1 MAAAPPRLAGRSR
14 QRAGPMPF
22 DGIRSSALVRTITD
36 VLEAL
41 PDHFRKEIRL
51 AQAEFSEKIKD
62 GVKAS
67 VWMIV
72 AGFLALITFFILI
85 EAAIFGIAS
94 LGLAL
99 HWSCLIVAAVIGAAA
114 AGSFFYGRSTMPDTL
129 VPARSVREIN
139 EDIRTV
145 KEQLT

>member
-1 MAAAPPRLAGRSR
+1 
-14 QRAGPMPF
+14 MPF
-22 DGIRSSALVRTITD
+22 DGIRNSALIRTITD

-41 PDHFRKEIRL
+41 PDLFRKEIRL
-51 AQAEFSEKIKD
+51 AQVEFSEKIKD

-72 AGFLALITFFILI
+72 AGFLALISFFILI

-94 LGLAL
+94 LGLAF
-99 HWSCLIVAAVIGAAA
+99 HWSCLIVAAFIGAAA
-114 AGSFFYGRSTMPDTL
+114 AGSFFYGHSTMPDAL

>member
-1 MAAAPPRLAGRSR
+1 MQPAARRG
-14 QRAGPMPF
+14 QVGPMPF
-22 DGIRSSALVRTITD
+22 DGLRNSALVRTITD

-41 PDHFRKEIRL
+41 PDLFRKEIRL
-51 AQAEFSEKIKD
+51 AQGEFSEKIKD

-67 VWMIV
+67 IWMIV
-72 AGFLALITFFILI
+72 AGLLALISFLILI
-85 EAAIFGIAS
+85 EALIFGIAS

-99 HWSCLIVAAVIGAAA
+99 HWSCLIVAAVNGAVAA
-114 AGSFFYGRSTMPDTL
+114 SSFFYGRSTMPDTL

-139 EDIRTV
+139 EDIKTV

>member
-1 MAAAPPRLAGRSR
+1 
-14 QRAGPMPF
+14 MPF
-22 DGIRSSALVRTITD
+22 DGIRNSALIRTITD
-36 VLEAL
+36 LLEAL
-41 PDHFRKEIRL
+41 PDLFRKEIRL
-51 AQAEFSEKIKD
+51 AHVEFSEKIKD

-72 AGFLALITFFILI
+72 AGFLALISFFILI

-99 HWSCLIVAAVIGAAA
+99 HWSCLIVAVAIGAIA
-114 AGSFFYGRSTMPDTL
+114 AGSFFYGRSNMPDTL
-129 VPARSVREIN
+129 VPERSVREIN

>member
-1 MAAAPPRLAGRSR
+1 MAADPAQPAARSR

-22 DGIRSSALVRTITD
+22 DGIRNSALVRTVAD

-41 PDHFRKEIRL
+41 PDLFRKEIRL

-67 VWMIV
+67 VWMMV
-72 AGFLALITFFILI
+72 AGFLALISFFILI
-85 EAAIFGIAS
+85 EAAIFAIAS
-94 LGLAL
+94 LGVAL
-99 HWSCLIVAAVIGAAA
+99 HWSCLIVAAVIGAGA
-114 AGSFFYGRSTMPDTL
+114 AGSFFYGHSTMPDTL
-129 VPARSVREIN
+129 VPARSVREVS
-139 EDIRTV
+139 EDITTV

>member
-1 MAAAPPRLAGRSR
+1 
-14 QRAGPMPF
+14 MPF
-22 DGIRSSALVRTITD
+22 DGLRNSALVRTITD

-41 PDHFRKEIRL
+41 PDLFRKEMRL

-67 VWMIV
+67 AWMIV
-72 AGFLALITFFILI
+72 AGFLAVVTFFILI
-85 EAAIFGIAS
+85 EAVIFGIAS
-94 LGLAL
+94 FGVAL
-99 HWSCLIVAAVIGAAA
+99 HWSCLIVAALLGAAA
-114 AGSFFYGRSTMPDTL
+114 AGSFLYGRSTMPDTL
-129 VPARSVREIN
+129 IPTRSVQEVS

>member
-1 MAAAPPRLAGRSR
+1 
-14 QRAGPMPF
+14 MPF
-22 DGIRSSALVRTITD
+22 DGLRNSALVRTLTD

-41 PDHFRKEIRL
+41 PDLFRKEIRL
-51 AQAEFSEKIKD
+51 AQVELSEKIKD

-94 LGLAL
+94 FGLAL
-99 HWSCLIVAAVIGAAA
+99 PWSCLLVAAVLGAG
-114 AGSFFYGRSTMPDTL
+114 AGASFFYGRSTMPDTM
-129 VPARSVREIN
+129 VPTHSVREIN

>member
-1 MAAAPPRLAGRSR
+1 
-14 QRAGPMPF
+14 MPF
-22 DGIRSSALVRTITD
+22 DGIRNSAFIRAITD

-41 PDHFRKEIRL
+41 PDLFRKEIRL
-51 AQAEFSEKIKD
+51 AQVEFSEKIKD
-62 GVKAS
+62 GVKAG

-72 AGFLALITFFILI
+72 AGFLALISFFILI

-99 HWSCLIVAAVIGAAA
+99 HWSCLIVAAAIGGAA
-114 AGSFFYGRSTMPDTL
+114 AGSFFYGRSTMPGTL

>member
-1 MAAAPPRLAGRSR
+1 
-14 QRAGPMPF
+14 MPF
-22 DGIRSSALVRTITD
+22 DGIRNSAFIRTITD

-41 PDHFRKEIRL
+41 PDLFRKEIRL
-51 AQAEFSEKIKD
+51 AQVEFSEKIKD

-67 VWMIV
+67 AWMIV
-72 AGFLALITFFILI
+72 AGFLALIVFFILI
-85 EAAIFGIAS
+85 QAAIFGIAS

-129 VPARSVREIN
+129 VPGRSVREIN

-145 KEQLT
+145 KEQLS

>member
-1 MAAAPPRLAGRSR
+1 
-14 QRAGPMPF
+14 MPF
-22 DGIRSSALVRTITD
+22 DGVRNSAFIRTITD

-41 PDHFRKEIRL
+41 PDLFRKEIRL
-51 AQAEFSEKIKD
+51 AQVEFSEKIKD

-72 AGFLALITFFILI
+72 AGFLALISFFILI

-99 HWSCLIVAAVIGAAA
+99 HWSCLIVAAAIGATA

>member
-1 MAAAPPRLAGRSR
+1 
-14 QRAGPMPF
+14 MPF
-22 DGIRSSALVRTITD
+22 DGLRNSALVRTLAD
-36 VLEAL
+36 LLEAL
-41 PDHFRKEIRL
+41 PDLFRKEIRL
-51 AQAEFSEKIKD
+51 AQAEVGEKIND

-72 AGFLALITFFILI
+72 AGFLAVIAFFILI
-85 EAAIFGIAS
+85 EAVIFGIAS

-99 HWSCLIVAAVIGAAA
+99 HWSCLIVAAANGAAA